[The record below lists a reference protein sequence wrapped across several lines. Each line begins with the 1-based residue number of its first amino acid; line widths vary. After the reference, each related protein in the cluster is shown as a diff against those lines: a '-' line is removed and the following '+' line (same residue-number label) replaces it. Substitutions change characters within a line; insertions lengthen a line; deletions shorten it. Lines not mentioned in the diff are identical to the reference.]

1 MSVFSV
7 NQNRQFYVAENVV
20 DNLDKIASTGDITV
34 GISADGVNNEL
45 YFLVKGAEN
54 ILKSDRIQLKNL
66 SYVKAIAAAKLR
78 TPLKSILVSL
88 NSDVNGGI
96 PVIGQD
102 YILRINFRQFYG
114 MSDEDQ
120 YFKDVAVHVTSA
132 TSTADKFYEALVK
145 ALNLSFAR
153 ELGATKDSNPYL
165 TFSASSD
172 GVLITE
178 KEQPWHLGTEAQEPV
193 IFEIFPTTIYV
204 DGVDEIWGTQVDKT
218 PKVSKV
224 TVGTNGYGNGK
235 KIADLEWFCMGE
247 RGDQYRQIGWPN
259 NIDTKYL
266 VDPTKEYNVLEI
278 HYAFTDEGVSS
289 YRSEKDITIVSTS
302 ADVINAL
309 VKDINTATGLSITG
323 TDDAVPT
330 AETSEEKAVVDS
342 TDDAAGIA
350 ETEGTKAVVDEAAA
364 VADTTEEK
372 PVVDGTEESTEEK
385 SETTESTETEGTET
399 ITA

>member
-7 NQNRQFYVAENVV
+7 NQNRQFYVVERTVSHVV
-20 DNLDKIASTGDITV
+20 DVTNVGDVTTW
-34 GISADGVNNEL
+34 ISADGVNKEL
-45 YFLVKGAEN
+45 YFFVKGAEG

-88 NSDVNGGI
+88 NKDVNGGT
-96 PVIGQD
+96 PVVGQD

-132 TSTADKFYEALVK
+132 TSTADKFYKALVK

-165 TFSASSD
+165 TFTASSD

-218 PKVSKV
+218 PKVSEV

-259 NIDTKYL
+259 SIDTKPL

-278 HYAFTDEGVSS
+278 HYVFTDEGVSS

-302 ADVINAL
+302 ADVINIL
-309 VKDINTATGLSITG
+309 VGTINYATGLRIAG
-323 TDDAVPT
+323 TDDVVPT

-342 TDDAAGIA
+342 TDDAVGVA

-385 SETTESTETEGTET
+385 SETTETEGTET